1 MEQKKLRV
9 IVKRHEKWI
18 AQEEGGVKANLLD
31 PDP

>member
-9 IVKRHEKWI
+9 ILNRHEKWI
-18 AQEEGGVKANLLD
+18 AKEGGGVKANLLD